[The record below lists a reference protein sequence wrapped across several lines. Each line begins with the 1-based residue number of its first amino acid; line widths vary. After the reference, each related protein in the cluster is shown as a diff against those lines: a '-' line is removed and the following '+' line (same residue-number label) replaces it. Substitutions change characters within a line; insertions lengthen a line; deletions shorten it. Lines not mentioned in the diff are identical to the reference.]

1 LQEGSVV
8 DVSRLRSTE
17 LVDPFAFVLIGGINH
32 VARRGLEQGYRLQEQ
47 EVVGLRG
54 RVELVASARRMLRT
68 HGRTF
73 CSFDE
78 LSPNTLPN
86 RILKATLRVL
96 SAVPT
101 INGDIRRRVVDTYRN
116 LGGIQDIR
124 LSHSAFRSVQLHN
137 NNRFYRF
144 LLNVCE
150 LVSGAW
156 LVDERA
162 GSHTFRSFL
171 RNERQM
177 ARLFQSFAFNFWRLE
192 TTGVRVCQRRPD
204 YRLIPAV

>member
-1 LQEGSVV
+1 MRKAQSLPVLRDQRCGCAVVGRGPVAPRLALVRRSVARRAVCQGAVSGIALVPTAEIPIRNVYYLLCYAWNQLQEGSVV

-54 RVELVASARRMLRT
+54 RIELVASARRMLRT
-68 HGRTF
+68 HGRTL

-116 LGGIQDIR
+116 LGGYSR
-124 LSHSAFRSVQLHN
+124 
-137 NNRFYRF
+137 Y
-144 LLNVCE
+144 
-150 LVSGAW
+150 
-156 LVDERA
+156 
-162 GSHTFRSFL
+162 
-171 RNERQM
+171 
-177 ARLFQSFAFNFWRLE
+177 
-192 TTGVRVCQRRPD
+192 
-204 YRLIPAV
+204 